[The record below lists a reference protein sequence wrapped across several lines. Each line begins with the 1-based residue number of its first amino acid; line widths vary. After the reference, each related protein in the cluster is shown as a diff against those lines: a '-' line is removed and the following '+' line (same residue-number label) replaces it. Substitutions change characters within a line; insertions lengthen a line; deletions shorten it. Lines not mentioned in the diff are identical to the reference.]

1 MTTSHTTLRQT
12 IDEILAQKNE
22 ARLYFLTQI
31 LESAKNV
38 RTISD
43 AQEILKID
51 TNSNILPAVA
61 APPAPPPPPPP
72 PPIFLAPK
80 IPAQVPGPPPP
91 PPMMMKIPA
100 PNLKIQNLNE
110 IQKNV
115 GKVLKDECP
124 NSMAPKKEKKIK
136 TKSVQ
141 WSKIKR
147 VEENSVW
154 ANLAKSEN
162 RLELNFEMLDNFF
175 GIGGNEESETNFLA
189 HQKSRKSEKLSVE
202 LLTAKRSQNL
212 AIMLKQFKNVDGFL
226 ADLRANKPLVEA
238 DAISNLFS
246 ILPAEDEEDALRRY
260 PGDINL
266 LSAPSA
272 FFYRL
277 VQIDFYRLRLETLMF
292 LSDFSRLMQEFGPNI
307 ETLIIAAEQILKSRT
322 LPKMLLILVN
332 MGNYLNFNNSQGNA
346 SGFTLNSM
354 WKLIDLKGNRQE
366 FSLLHLLVT
375 HDSNLVGELENE
387 LSSVKEAAQ
396 ISFEEIKNSLRSL
409 KQNRSKLELQ
419 LEKRES
425 DANFAQFIEII
436 KIDCNFELKQFEERY
451 ETLVEVQKK
460 LAGYFCENP
469 QSFQLDECI
478 KIFSFLLIRL
488 HQTHKEHVLREL
500 RKSRKIEK
508 NRAETINNNNDEELE
523 NIMSQKKENVNLF
536 DTLANSSCSNSEITR
551 KRASDIHDIR
561 QKLGNIRVR
570 KIRDICPQVA
580 STAEIRE
587 PVVAAEKSTT
597 AENSPSKISPIYE
610 SCNDLESYITNLHKK
625 RTSFL
630 QQTTTAQKSS
640 AFPPAALIPEKIP
653 EVAVPTP
660 STTSKEK
667 PTPTKIPPTTTTKT
681 LIKKP
686 QPTVRIVSVTPQKEP
701 TSKMAELRRP
711 KILTERKIT
720 PPPPPAVQKV
730 PVVKVAAPS
739 RLIPPQQQKPLAS
752 RRASAPVVRKPVVD
766 IKKKEITVKPTVST
780 SARPSLINTCSS
792 PTSRSSL
799 PKLSVLEKPKPLRT
813 TPTHKLTGC
822 GATTP
827 SPTPQKSGLRQPSK
841 PKWI

>member
-1 MTTSHTTLRQT
+1 
-12 IDEILAQKNE
+12 
-22 ARLYFLTQI
+22 
-31 LESAKNV
+31 
-38 RTISD
+38 
-43 AQEILKID
+43 
-51 TNSNILPAVA
+51 
-61 APPAPPPPPPP
+61 
-72 PPIFLAPK
+72 
-80 IPAQVPGPPPP
+80 
-91 PPMMMKIPA
+91 
-100 PNLKIQNLNE
+100 
-110 IQKNV
+110 
-115 GKVLKDECP
+115 
-124 NSMAPKKEKKIK
+124 
-136 TKSVQ
+136 
-141 WSKIKR
+141 
-147 VEENSVW
+147 
-154 ANLAKSEN
+154 
-162 RLELNFEMLDNFF
+162 MLDNFF

-260 PGDINL
+260 SGDVNL

-277 VQIDFYRLRLETLMF
+277 VQIDFYRLR
-292 LSDFSRLMQEFGPNI
+292 
-307 ETLIIAAEQILKSRT
+307 
-322 LPKMLLILVN
+322 
-332 MGNYLNFNNSQGNA
+332 
-346 SGFTLNSM
+346 
-354 WKLIDLKGNRQE
+354 
-366 FSLLHLLVT
+366 
-375 HDSNLVGELENE
+375 
-387 LSSVKEAAQ
+387 
-396 ISFEEIKNSLRSL
+396 
-409 KQNRSKLELQ
+409 
-419 LEKRES
+419 
-425 DANFAQFIEII
+425 
-436 KIDCNFELKQFEERY
+436 
-451 ETLVEVQKK
+451 
-460 LAGYFCENP
+460 
-469 QSFQLDECI
+469 
-478 KIFSFLLIRL
+478 
-488 HQTHKEHVLREL
+488 
-500 RKSRKIEK
+500 
-508 NRAETINNNNDEELE
+508 
-523 NIMSQKKENVNLF
+523 
-536 DTLANSSCSNSEITR
+536 TR

-720 PPPPPAVQKV
+720 PPPPSAVQKV

-766 IKKKEITVKPTVST
+766 VKKKEITVKPTVST

-827 SPTPQKSGLRQPSK
+827 SPTPQKSGFRQPSK